1 MESVPYWWK
10 FVVIQSQSQT
20 WLLDCSGLQ
29 HTRLR
34 CPSLSSHVCLNS
46 RPLSRWCHQ
55 PSLPLS
61 FPSPSALNLSQPQC
75 LFQRVSSLHQVAK
88 LLELQLQP
96 QSFQWIFR
104 VLPLGWTGLIS
115 LLSKGLL
122 RVFSSTIVWKASILR
137 CSAFFMVQFLHL
149 YMAPRKTIAL
159 TI

>member
-20 WLLDCSGLQ
+20 WLLDFSGLQ
-29 HTRLR
+29 HTRLC

-46 RPLSRWCHQ
+46 RPLSQWCHQ

-61 FPSPSALNLSQPQC
+61 SPSPSALNLSQPQC

-96 QSFQWIFR
+96 QSFQRIFSWF
-104 VLPLGWTGLIS
+104 PLELTGLIS
-115 LLSKGLL
+115 MQSKELSRVFLSTTIWKLQFFSAQPPLLSISHIPTWLL
-122 RVFSSTIVWKASILR
+122 AKL
-137 CSAFFMVQFLHL
+137 
-149 YMAPRKTIAL
+149 
-159 TI
+159 